1 VSGTHHLQSG
11 TPLSSEL
18 VSMSGTNLMIKPLPE
33 GVTESTYSNI
43 INALGFR
50 NISSS
55 DRVKELVAMD
65 SQELLAK
72 IPPWVPLLPTCG
84 GEVGVKTH
92 TFADIYREPSKSL
105 DLPGRNWC
113 SEILIGDCQMDA
125 SSAELMSNIMF
136 IADKA
141 VGECSRGPIF
151 TSTRWNKIPIQRIS
165 YHIVGLSK
173 QS

>member
-1 VSGTHHLQSG
+1 
-11 TPLSSEL
+11 
-18 VSMSGTNLMIKPLPE
+18 
-33 GVTESTYSNI
+33 
-43 INALGFR
+43 
-50 NISSS
+50 
-55 DRVKELVAMD
+55 MD

-72 IPPWVPLLPTCG
+72 IPPGVPLLPTCG
-84 GEVGVKTH
+84 GEVGVKDH
-92 TFADIYREPSKSL
+92 TFAEIYRGPSKSL

-125 SSAELMSNIMF
+125 SSAEVMSNNLVIMF

-151 TSTRWNKIPIQRIS
+151 TSTRWNKRPIQRIS
-165 YHIVGLSK
+165 YNIVGLSK